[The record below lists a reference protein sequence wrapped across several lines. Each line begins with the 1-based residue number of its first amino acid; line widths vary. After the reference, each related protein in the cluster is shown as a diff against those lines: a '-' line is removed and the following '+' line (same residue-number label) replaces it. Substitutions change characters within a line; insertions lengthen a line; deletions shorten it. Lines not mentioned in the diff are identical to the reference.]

1 MLSDTLYTQLSTALQ
16 KPLPCILIATS
27 SIIAVLILRSL
38 LRDITSP
45 LRDIPGPFLARYT
58 RLWKL
63 REIYKGAFQET
74 NIELH
79 RKHGPIVRIA
89 PNEYSIDDP
98 DAVKIIYGLGSQF
111 IKSPWYTASG
121 DPDPHGTPDLF
132 SDRNPARHAASRRK
146 VASAYSMTAL
156 AQLEPL
162 VDECYVVLRDRFME
176 FADRGKVVDMAHW
189 MQCYAFDVIGEI
201 TVGKRFGFLDQG
213 DDIDGIMAAISQYL
227 SYGAMVGVYAEFHRF
242 AAKLLSFLPQKQG
255 GGMAAMGK
263 FANAQVQQRLSTT
276 TAVDGGD
283 DKQPNQKGDFLS
295 KMLNLHHENPEKIT
309 LKDVFLTCITN
320 IGAGSDTTSI
330 SLCSVFYHLC
340 KYPEVA
346 QKLQAEIDQKAA
358 AGELDDPITFKQAQS
373 MPYLQAVLKEALRMH
388 PATGL
393 PLGRVVPSGGAEI
406 AGRAFPAGSIVGV
419 NSWVAHANQDVWGP
433 DAAVFRPERWLVGKE
448 QYNLLDRYYFTFGM
462 GSRTCIGRNI
472 SLLEM
477 SKLVPQLIREFDVE
491 LEHPGE
497 KWQKP
502 ASARTGCVVGWSLS
516 VAAFGDVGRREYV
529 RRGGDG
535 EGGLV
540 IYGGWWMIHAVKGDV
555 MGLITLL
562 AADLL
567 LLTSV
572 LTTLLLPHIPSPLLY
587 PVWGLA
593 KTYAIYLQLLIL
605 PCLLGIWGAVK

>member
-1 MLSDTLYTQLSTALQ
+1 MLSHTLHTQLSTALQ
-16 KPLPCILIATS
+16 KPILCVLIATS
-27 SIIAVLILRSL
+27 SILAILILRSL

-79 RKHGPIVRIA
+79 RKHGDYSFLKLDSSGQCKLLADRDPGPIVRIA

-98 DAVKIIYGLGSQF
+98 DAVKVIYGLGSQF

-132 SDRNPARHAASRRK
+132 SDRNPTRHAASRRK

-162 VDECYVVLRDRFME
+162 VDECYVVLRDRFIE

-263 FANAQVQQRLSTT
+263 FANAQVQQRLSKTA
-276 TAVDGGD
+276 AVDAGD
-283 DKQPNQKGDFLS
+283 DKHPNQKGDFLS

-340 KYPEVA
+340 KHPEVA
-346 QKLQAEIDQKAA
+346 QRLRAEIDEKVA

-393 PLGRVVPSGGAEI
+393 PLGRVVPSGGAAI

-448 QYNLLDRYYFTFGM
+448 EYNVLDRYYFTVSSDF
-462 GSRTCIGRNI
+462 R
-472 SLLEM
+472 
-477 SKLVPQLIREFDVE
+477 
-491 LEHPGE
+491 
-497 KWQKP
+497 
-502 ASARTGCVVGWSLS
+502 LS
-516 VAAFGDVGRREYV
+516 
-529 RRGGDG
+529 
-535 EGGLV
+535 
-540 IYGGWWMIHAVKGDV
+540 
-555 MGLITLL
+555 
-562 AADLL
+562 
-567 LLTSV
+567 
-572 LTTLLLPHIPSPLLY
+572 PPIPSPAAALVRNLY
-587 PVWGLA
+587 KRSEELTWRYDYSLGWALGHA
-593 KTYAIYLQLLIL
+593 LGGIL
-605 PCLLGIWGAVK
+605 VSSRCPSWYRN

>member
-1 MLSDTLYTQLSTALQ
+1 MLSHTLYTQLSTALQ

-27 SIIAVLILRSL
+27 SIIAVLVLRSL

-58 RLWKL
+58 R
-63 REIYKGAFQET
+63 
-74 NIELH
+74 
-79 RKHGPIVRIA
+79 PIVRIA

-98 DAVKIIYGLGSQF
+98 DAVKVIYGLGSQF

-132 SDRNPARHAASRRK
+132 SDRNPTRHAASRRK

-162 VDECYVVLRDRFME
+162 VDECYLVLRDRFME

-448 QYNLLDRYYFTFGM
+448 QYNLLDRYYFTVSSDFRLSPPIPSPAAALVGNL
-462 GSRTCIGRNI
+462 NI

-497 KWQKP
+497 KWQKIN
-502 ASARTGCVVGWSLS
+502 RWFVKQEKFGCSIK
-516 VAAFGDVGRREYV
+516 RRQ
-529 RRGGDG
+529 
-535 EGGLV
+535 LV
-540 IYGGWWMIHAVKGDV
+540 E
-555 MGLITLL
+555 
-562 AADLL
+562 
-567 LLTSV
+567 
-572 LTTLLLPHIPSPLLY
+572 
-587 PVWGLA
+587 
-593 KTYAIYLQLLIL
+593 Q
-605 PCLLGIWGAVK
+605 